1 MVFDSPTRA
10 GPVDPA
16 PAGIAGPGAGGPRG
30 PGRPDPP
37 GDEAGEDAAELPEE
51 RGVDRVYAKEL
62 FQRFVERRDP
72 ALREELVGLHLP
84 LVEYLARRFRN
95 RGEPLEDL
103 IQVGTIGLLKAIDR
117 FDLEREVEFSTY
129 ATPTIVG
136 ELKRH
141 FRDKGWAVRVP
152 RRLQELN
159 LSLNKVVAE
168 LSQEIGRS
176 PTISEIAAKVRLS
189 EEEVLE
195 GLDTSNAYA
204 VVSLDAPAGG
214 EDTPTVSEH
223 IGFED
228 ESIEALEYRAALGP
242 LIAELPERERRILYL
257 RFFRGMTQSQIA
269 ALLGISQMH
278 VSRLLNR
285 TLGVLRAGLLEEDE
299 TG

>member
-1 MVFDSPTRA
+1 VSDVPFDA
-10 GPVDPA
+10 GAATDPRDPQVVRDPDVA
-16 PAGIAGPGAGGPRG
+16 YDELEDTEELSEDIAR
-30 PGRPDPP
+30 
-37 GDEAGEDAAELPEE
+37 LSSE
-51 RGVDRVYAKEL
+51 RGVDRAYAKDL
-62 FQRFVERRDP
+62 FRRFVESRDP
-72 ALREELVGLHLP
+72 TMREELVGIHLP

-117 FDLEREVEFSTY
+117 FDLLREVEFSTY

-204 VVSLDAPAGG
+204 VISLDAPAGG
-214 EDTPTVSEH
+214 EDAPTVSEH
-223 IGFED
+223 IGSED
-228 ESIEALEYRAALGP
+228 ESLEALEYRAALGP

-269 ALLGISQMH
+269 ARLGISQMH

-285 TLGVLRAGLLEEDE
+285 TLGVLRAGLLAEDE
-299 TG
+299 SH